1 MQSNEWNDKRK
12 SNPWLPRSTRKPMIT
27 RCGGKYIH
35 ATNRRPIYKFPF
47 NLDLHTRSTFVR
59 LHHKESWRR
68 TEKIA
73 NKFSH
78 APLPRV
84 TWPVAVVI
92 NSVVVLAFTNRR
104 SIREENES
112 VAVIRATERVERA
125 NSFRPFEYVSI
136 KTRRALTFAK
146 RVIEICPI
154 DRLERWIWVNFR
166 ANFESGYIY
175 TIYRISWELFFL
187 RGPLWIF
194 VLYCIIFVLQ
204 MCISKY
210 INI

>member
-1 MQSNEWNDKRK
+1 
-12 SNPWLPRSTRKPMIT
+12 MIT
-27 RCGGKYIH
+27 RCGGIYIH
-35 ATNRRPIYKFPF
+35 TINRRPIYKFPF

-92 NSVVVLAFTNRR
+92 NSVVVLAFTKQR

-112 VAVIRATERVERA
+112 VAVIRATERVAREFVS
-125 NSFRPFEYVSI
+125 SFRI
-136 KTRRALTFAK
+136 RIDRNTT
-146 RVIEICPI
+146 RVINLRYLRELLNVEICWNMRSIPAMGLSVFS
-154 DRLERWIWVNFR
+154 REFG
-166 ANFESGYIY
+166 SGCIYIY
-175 TIYRISWELFFL
+175 HI
-187 RGPLWIF
+187 
-194 VLYCIIFVLQ
+194 V
-204 MCISKY
+204 
-210 INI
+210 